1 MGTVDLLKAKTRAIM
16 DERSKSREFKTQEN
30 VQRFVKDC
38 TLQALGDILAIH
50 RQNGGGGYENPD
62 AYRIFLDWIWKD
74 DYITPWSSS
83 RFSLLHFTSVMAY
96 PNFIARDLVKR
107 AEYILDEAASH
118 HSLPEAGTSIPEE
131 LKSLPFEF
139 LPLES
144 RLLKIVAF
152 CFAAPGENQ
161 QLKGLSQEQH
171 GQWLTNEIIPT
182 SGEVD
187 HQEKPAGTDDY
198 RALNELH
205 SPKVE
210 TEAGVGSGEHIYTP
224 ASSIP
229 NEMKDKDEE
238 SLQEAKRIKFV
249 NRERTSA
256 QMRYNYEH
264 YKNSD
269 LSEDA
274 VTGILLRDLNIK
286 THDMVTSKIDSP
298 ELKTQADAQLFVQH
312 YALQAL
318 AELKQDIPKFAKR
331 SRRDEKYFID
341 RLAKI
346 EDLIRQNTGVPRD
359 PILDSHN

>member
-1 MGTVDLLKAKTRAIM
+1 M
-16 DERSKSREFKTQEN
+16 
-30 VQRFVKDC
+30 
-38 TLQALGDILAIH
+38 TLQAKPPITMMLLTKILVAI
-50 RQNGGGGYENPD
+50 Q
-62 AYRIFLDWIWKD
+62 
-74 DYITPWSSS
+74 
-83 RFSLLHFTSVMAY
+83 LLHSTSVMAY

>member
-1 MGTVDLLKAKTRAIM
+1 MMLLTKILVAI
-16 DERSKSREFKTQEN
+16 Q
-30 VQRFVKDC
+30 
-38 TLQALGDILAIH
+38 
-50 RQNGGGGYENPD
+50 
-62 AYRIFLDWIWKD
+62 
-74 DYITPWSSS
+74 
-83 RFSLLHFTSVMAY
+83 LLHSTSVMAY

-131 LKSLPFEF
+131 LKS
-139 LPLES
+139 
-144 RLLKIVAF
+144 
-152 CFAAPGENQ
+152 ENQ

-171 GQWLTNEIIPT
+171 
-182 SGEVD
+182 VD